1 MSVEE
6 LKAEVKRL
14 NARATQAKIDLHA
27 LSENLPQGWENI
39 LAIAQRAYDAFAH
52 LTAQRTALKQTEG
65 G

>member
-14 NARATQAKIDLHA
+14 NVRATQAKMDLHD

-52 LTAQRTALKQTEG
+52 LTAQRAALKQTEDG
-65 G
+65 